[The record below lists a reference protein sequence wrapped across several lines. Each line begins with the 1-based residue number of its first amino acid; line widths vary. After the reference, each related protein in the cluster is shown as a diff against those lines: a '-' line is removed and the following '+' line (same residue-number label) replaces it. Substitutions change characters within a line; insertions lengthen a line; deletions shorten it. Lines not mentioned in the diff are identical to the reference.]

1 MRDEHAQGSCG
12 MSAFDAFLYRGDDDP
27 HTRALF
33 AVACVLDRS
42 PGRRRFMAAFDR
54 ASRLVP
60 RLRQRVVAPMAP
72 LFLPWWV
79 VDPEFDLGFHLRF
92 GRLPAPGSMPEL
104 LDAAQAEV
112 TAPLDADRPLWEAVL
127 LDDRQ
132 RRPLRIAGGAGG
144 HDSLARQGTHA
155 AGADAATRHA

>member
-1 MRDEHAQGSCG
+1 

-33 AVACVLDRS
+33 AVACVLDRN
-42 PGRRRFMAAFDR
+42 PGRQRFIDCFDR
-54 ASRLVP
+54 ASRLIP
-60 RLRQRVVAPMAP
+60 RLRQRVVASLVP

-92 GRLPAPGSMPEL
+92 GRLPAPGSSLEL

-127 LDDRQ
+127 LEGVVVCER
-132 RRPLRIAGGAGG
+132 LRLCVVALREKLPFCAELSGGA
-144 HDSLARQGTHA
+144 HRWCERL
-155 AGADAATRHA
+155 

>member
-1 MRDEHAQGSCG
+1 

-33 AVACVLDRS
+33 AVACVLDRN
-42 PGRRRFMAAFDR
+42 PGRQRFIDCFDR
-54 ASRLVP
+54 ASRLIP
-60 RLRQRVVAPMAP
+60 RLRQRVVAPLMP

-92 GRLPAPGSMPEL
+92 GRLPAPGSSLEL

-127 LDDRQ
+127 LEGVEGEPRSGHRAPQSRAHRQ
-132 RRPLRIAGGAGG
+132 RRPVPIARGAARYP
-144 HDSLARQGTHA
+144 SVARQGAYA
-155 AGADAATRHA
+155 AAV